1 MCMDEV
7 EICRMRSSVW
17 IQLRPL
23 SLPNVRHDPTV
34 NPDEEWIIGGNRA
47 AQVAR
52 ESLVAPTS
60 AHRWPGFS
68 LSFQGNS
75 KKFLRTSRGV
85 KLIL

>member
-23 SLPNVRHDPTV
+23 SLPNVCHDPTV

-47 AQVAR
+47 AQVATGISR
-52 ESLVAPTS
+52 CSDIGASLARIQS
-60 AHRWPGFS
+60 Q
-68 LSFQGNS
+68 LSG
-75 KKFLRTSRGV
+75 
-85 KLIL
+85 KL